1 MLRMKKT
8 IFVMAGAVLSLLSLS
23 AGAQVPDSTKA
34 PETTVPSTTTPTT
47 WDYKKNATVDSI
59 NAKYK
64 DQLTPART
72 ALTTEQI
79 FPVLGQYQSSV
90 NADAPSVTIT
100 LDEQNKGMVWV
111 EGLPQGKIKAM
122 LRKSPS
128 TYKIPAQ
135 KTEDGKD
142 VLEGTLIFDKDANT
156 LNIVIGKPYNVEDP
170 NAVFAVATEEPA
182 VEEVKTKTKTAKTK
196 VKTKTVVKPWTY
208 SGTKIETTTASTS
221 NQ

>member
-1 MLRMKKT
+1 MKKT
-8 IFVMAGAVLSLLSLS
+8 ILLMGGFALSLLFITAS
-23 AGAQVPDSTKA
+23 AQEPVTPDTTKT
-34 PETTVPSTTTPTT
+34 PVVTTTSTTTV
-47 WDYKKNATVDSI
+47 WDYKKNPTVDSI

-64 DQLTPART
+64 DQMIPPRPAM
-72 ALTTEQI
+72 TTEQI

-90 NADAPSVTIT
+90 NADAPSVNIT
-100 LDEQNKGMVWV
+100 LDEQNKGVVWI

-135 KTEDGKD
+135 KLEGDKEIA
-142 VLEGTLIFDKDANT
+142 EGTLVFDKETNT

-170 NAVFAVATEEPA
+170 LAVFAPAESANEEM
-182 VEEVKTKTKTAKTK
+182 EVKTKTKTAKG
-196 VKTKTVVKPWTY
+196 KTKTKKVVKPWTY
-208 SGTKIETTTASTS
+208 TGTKLETTTVSV